1 MRRAILFSAAC
12 VLATSGALSGSAIFG
27 VCGTGFT
34 DGTCATLAADGAADG
49 NFTLTT
55 GVEIAGPDAFVTSES
70 GFPIGSGNWMADSAL
85 GKWIGPESP
94 EVNDTPGAY
103 TYQETFDLTGY
114 NLASVVLTG
123 AFGADNSATV
133 ALNGSGT
140 LATSSGFTSL
150 TGFTISTG
158 FVAGLNTIT
167 FVVTNDAGGTGNPT
181 GLMVNL
187 SGTGTLNAVPEPA
200 SWVFVGL
207 GFAAFG
213 FLSFRR
219 RLLA

>member
-1 MRRAILFSAAC
+1 
-12 VLATSGALSGSAIFG
+12 
-27 VCGTGFT
+27 
-34 DGTCATLAADGAADG
+34 
-49 NFTLTT
+49 
-55 GVEIAGPDAFVTSES
+55 
-70 GFPIGSGNWMADSAL
+70 MADSAL

-94 EVNDTPGAY
+94 EVNDAPGVY
-103 TYQETFDLTGY
+103 TYQETFDLTRY

-123 AFGADNSATV
+123 AFAADNSATV
-133 ALNGSGT
+133 TLNGSGT

-158 FVAGLNTIT
+158 FVAGLNTIA
-167 FVVTNDAGGTGNPT
+167 FVVTNDAGATGNPT
-181 GLMVNL
+181 GLIVNL